1 VVSEQL
7 SMNETL
13 IFSRDGQS
21 FATVPAQ
28 LSPLIDNVRKNQLLL
43 YFAQQ
48 NNEEHAKA
56 VYRWFVEDLIFVNT
70 DQIGNDCFKVLQD
83 EKFKRVWH

>member
-1 VVSEQL
+1 L
-7 SMNETL
+7 
-13 IFSRDGQS
+13 
-21 FATVPAQ
+21 
-28 LSPLIDNVRKNQLLL
+28 PLIDNVRKNQLLL
-43 YFAQQ
+43 CFAQQ

-56 VYRWFVEDLIFVNT
+56 IYRWFVEDLIFVNT